1 MPTPALKRLLTALIA
16 AAAIALVGGA
26 APASAGKFTTKCGD
40 GQVNGSGW
48 YNLKTVDTSC
58 RVARKL
64 ADHYVF
70 EAGGNDDGFKG
81 WSCAEKQLG
90 DELWRVNCHREKRGK
105 FQRAR
110 FLYGA

>member
-1 MPTPALKRLLTALIA
+1 MLRLKRLLPLLAIV
-16 AAAIALVGGA
+16 AAIPLAGA
-26 APASAGKFTTKCGD
+26 SPASARALSNPCGD
-40 GQVNGSGW
+40 GVVNGSGW
-48 YNLKTVDTSC
+48 FNLRTEATAC

-81 WSCAEKQLG
+81 WSCDEKQIG
-90 DELWRVNCHREKRGK
+90 DEVWRVNCHRSKDGK
-105 FQRAR
+105 FQRLR